1 LEFWISKA
9 SQPCIGSSPTNMPLC
24 QKSVR
29 AMHAPMQESHN
40 HAWSHVHAPQLM
52 LDFMITE
59 QGMCIFEKAPQ
70 RLLTLWLQSKAC
82 AFLKKL
88 HKGGWLYDYRA
99 RHVHFGRVPTVMQ
112 IQGRYSQLSSLSMH
126 ALVPS
131 VHEHASDEWLY
142 GSEHTCTL
150 KCHMHANNRA
160 QASKQAWNL
169 QLQSNL
175 KKTFNPTY
183 ALRVW

>member
-82 AFLKKL
+82 AFWEGP
-88 HKGGWLYDYRA
+88 H
-99 RHVHFGRVPTVMQ
+99 
-112 IQGRYSQLSSLSMH
+112 S
-126 ALVPS
+126 
-131 VHEHASDEWLY
+131 
-142 GSEHTCTL
+142 
-150 KCHMHANNRA
+150 HANPGQILTIELTEYACTRS
-160 QASKQAWNL
+160 QCAWACL
-169 QLQSNL
+169 WWMI
-175 KKTFNPTY
+175 
-183 ALRVW
+183 VW